1 MCISDMSGWLWDIV
15 PLTLFGCKY
24 NHNLLKYNDYAKKRR
39 AVGVYA
45 YRYAYGVQT
54 ENKQK
59 DV

>member
-1 MCISDMSGWLWDIV
+1 MPDQNPTDDPYAAFDMLA
-15 PLTLFGCKY
+15 
-24 NHNLLKYNDYAKKRR
+24 NKKGV
-39 AVGVYA
+39 VGEYT